1 MLRVNKVGSDNLTDC
16 FPKFPI
22 RSSYMKLGYD
32 DFTSIY
38 ACMFV
43 CAHTCLHGVCI
54 HVEWICVSVW
64 SQRRPSDVFCEHVPP
79 YFFDTVFQ

>member
-22 RSSYMKLGYD
+22 RSSYMKLGYVD
-32 DFTSIY
+32 LTSIY

-43 CAHTCLHGVCI
+43 CAHTCLHGICI

-64 SQRRPSDVFCEHVPP
+64 RPEEAIRCLLLASSTLFL
-79 YFFDTVFQ
+79 